1 MGADFDYLLK
11 LIGPEV
17 IPTVIVLGIISVFFV
32 KTTES
37 TNTLGTKNPSESYK
51 EIIIR
56 AAKIYLFVMGLTF
69 LGHGFEP
76 LIKNMYLV

>member
-1 MGADFDYLLK
+1 M
-11 LIGPEV
+11 
-17 IPTVIVLGIISVFFV
+17 LGIISVFFV

-37 TNTLGTKNPSESYK
+37 TNTLGAKNPAESYK

-76 LIKNMYLV
+76 LIDRIYPWLKSSSIVLDQYDLSCPG